1 VKSRRPN
8 PSQIPTSESDSPPSA
23 GHYDQEFLYHLYRG
37 SELLQDNAVDEAK
50 AELERALKL
59 QPRDVEGQG
68 LLGVVY
74 FRLGLYPRAIEI
86 YQQLQVAAPSE
97 VAPRINLALCYLKTA
112 QAELAR
118 GQLEE
123 ALRLA
128 PEHQRAW
135 GYLGLVFQRFGDFEK
150 AKVAFERAGK
160 PRMAQRMAELAK
172 PGSDVEALFG
182 VTEIRPDTTPPSLPP
197 PSFRPSLMPALQ
209 LPSTQFP
216 HKTASLRVP
225 QPSEELVKLS
235 AAEGATE
242 ALPPAVPADD
252 LVAVRSTTSG
262 LPSLLSGSTV
272 GAQSLHSLRI
282 AHPAVS
288 VPAPLYTW
296 ARDAE
301 LVFPE
306 NPKLVLHPSGVLL
319 VRVERSLVVRSSW
332 IGGMSADRGSF
343 QTHSL
348 RRRTES
354 RPGPSALVT
363 LVGSGR
369 VILHPEPGTHLS
381 LFDTKADASL
391 SVLEQ
396 RVVAFEPDLAYEV
409 VPFDAAQEEGPSL
422 LRIAGN
428 GAVALFSHQPLQTV
442 LVSPER
448 PLLLRAGL
456 VVGWLGA
463 LTSRVVPPIE
473 APAGLV
479 GMTSFSGR
487 GTVLVDASPRPVPTG
502 PVSFG
507 AGSLGSGGVGA
518 VH

>member
-1 VKSRRPN
+1 MKSRRPT

-23 GHYDQEFLYHLYRG
+23 GQYDQEFLYHLYRG
-37 SELLQDNAVDEAK
+37 SELLQDNSVDEAK

-86 YQQLQVAAPSE
+86 YQQLQLAAPTE

-128 PEHQRAW
+128 PDHQRAW
-135 GYLGLVFQRFGDFEK
+135 GYLGLVFQRFGDFDK
-150 AKVAFERAGK
+150 AKVAFERAGR
-160 PRMAQRMAELAK
+160 PRMAQRMADLAK

-197 PSFRPSLMPALQ
+197 PSFRPSLMPAVQ
-209 LPSTQFP
+209 LPTGQFP
-216 HKTASLRVP
+216 QLSPSLRAA
-225 QPSEELVKLS
+225 QPSDELLKLSLSEGNAEALAPPLVTPAQKNEELSPS
-235 AAEGATE
+235 A
-242 ALPPAVPADD
+242 
-252 LVAVRSTTSG
+252 RSTTSA

-272 GAQSLHSLRI
+272 GLQPLHSVRV
-282 AHPAVS
+282 AAPQVS

-332 IGGMSADRGSF
+332 IGGLSSDRGSF
-343 QTHSL
+343 QTHTL
-348 RRRTES
+348 RRKTES
-354 RPGPSALVT
+354 RPSGPSPLVT

-369 VILHPEPGTHLS
+369 VMLHPEPGTHLS
-381 LFDTKADASL
+381 LFDTKADAAL

-396 RVVAFEPDLAYEV
+396 RVVAFEPELAYEV
-409 VPFDAAQEEGPSL
+409 VPFDAAHDEGPAL

-428 GAVALFSHQPLQTV
+428 GAVAVFSHQPLHSV
-442 LVSPER
+442 AVSPER

-463 LTSRVVPPIE
+463 LTSRIVPPIE

-487 GTVLVDASPRPVPTG
+487 GTVLVDASPRPVPPG
-502 PVSFG
+502 PVG
-507 AGSLGSGGVGA
+507 ASAGA
-518 VH
+518 AL